1 MIIKHTVSGSG
12 PSIEMTPLIDIVF
25 LLLIFFLVA
34 TTFQEAE
41 REVQIALP
49 EAEAAGPI
57 TSALREIVINIT
69 AEGTVIVGGQDVGLE
84 GLREIVTE
92 ALASNPDQKVS
103 VRGDRGASYGDVAAA
118 LDVCKSV
125 GVNDPFLDTVPVN

>member
-1 MIIKHTVSGSG
+1 MIVKHNVPGSG
-12 PSIEMTPLIDIVF
+12 PSIEMTPLIDMVF

-41 REVQIALP
+41 RELQIALP

-57 TSALREIVINIT
+57 TSALREIIINIP
-69 AEGTVIVGGQDVGLE
+69 AEGAVIVGGRDVGLE
-84 GLREIVTE
+84 GLRAIVTD
-92 ALASNPDQKVS
+92 ALADNPDQKVS

-118 LDVCKSV
+118 LDVCKAAGIS
-125 GVNDPFLDTVPVN
+125 DPFLDTVPID